1 MRRYGITGASSTI
14 AKRFIELPAAD
25 GLKPFRESIYS
36 VRDVSDMPLDFDRYL
51 LCAGVLYG
59 QTVCDMSPER
69 MIETLAVNYVDVVH
83 FLDRL
88 FLHNHRARV
97 CVIGSMSGIN
107 GSYDMMYAG
116 SKAALHLYVKTK
128 KLQKEQHLVCVAP
141 TIIQDAHMTTRR
153 SDYDHVIKRG
163 KERRLGR
170 WLTTDEVARTAMFAL
185 ENDALCNG
193 VIELTGGIH

>member
-25 GLKPFRESIYS
+25 GLKPFRESIYN

-59 QTVCDMSPER
+59 QKVTEMETMSVVN
-69 MIETLAVNYVDVVH
+69 TLAVNYIDVVV
-83 FLDRL
+83 FLERL
-88 FLHNHRARV
+88 FDSNSRARV

-107 GSYDMMYAG
+107 GSYDTMYAG
-116 SKAALHLYVKTK
+116 AKAALHLYVQTK

-141 TIIQDAHMTTRR
+141 TIVANAGMTTRR

-163 KERRLGR
+163 KERKLGR